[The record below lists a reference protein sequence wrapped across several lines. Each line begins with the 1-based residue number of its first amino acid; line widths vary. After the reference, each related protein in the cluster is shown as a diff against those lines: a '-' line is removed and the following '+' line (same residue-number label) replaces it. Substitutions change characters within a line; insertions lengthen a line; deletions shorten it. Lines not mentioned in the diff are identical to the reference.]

1 MSKRA
6 ARVRLKGRVAIVTG
20 AAGGIGQVFSVALAG
35 AGASVVAADIRPVD
49 DTVDGVSRQGG
60 EITSVATDVSSAA
73 STEEMVAKTLEI
85 YGRIDILVC
94 NAGMLVGMKHYD
106 EITETEWDRV
116 MAVNAKGMW
125 QCAKAV
131 LPVMREQKK
140 GKIINIA
147 STSVLQ
153 GIPMAVHY
161 VASKGAVIGFSRSLA
176 RELAGTGINVNVLSP
191 GFTLTDTV
199 EQQLDP
205 AVLQQMKEEVKAAR
219 IVQRD
224 QLPEDL
230 VGALL
235 FLASD
240 DSDFMSGQL
249 INVDGGV
256 VLH

>member
-1 MSKRA
+1 M
-6 ARVRLKGRVAIVTG
+6 
-20 AAGGIGQVFSVALAG
+20 
-35 AGASVVAADIRPVD
+35 
-49 DTVDGVSRQGG
+49 
-60 EITSVATDVSSAA
+60 
-73 STEEMVAKTLEI
+73 
-85 YGRIDILVC
+85 VC

-106 EITETEWDRV
+106 EISESEWDRV
-116 MAVNAKGMW
+116 MAVNVKGMW

-131 LPVMREQKK
+131 LPAMREQNK

-176 RELAGTGINVNVLSP
+176 RELAGSGINVNVLSP

-199 EQQLDP
+199 ERQLDP
-205 AVLQQMKEEVKAAR
+205 AVLRQMKEEVKAAR

>member
-1 MSKRA
+1 M
-6 ARVRLKGRVAIVTG
+6 RLKDRVAIVTG
-20 AAGGIGQVFSVALAG
+20 ASGGIGQVFSIALAKE
-35 AGASVVAADIRPVD
+35 GASVVAADIRPMD
-49 DTVDGVSRQGG
+49 DAIAGVQGAG
-60 EITSVATDVSSAA
+60 SEIIYVMTDVSRAA
-73 STEEMVAKTLEI
+73 STDEMVAETLEI

-94 NAGMLVGMKHYD
+94 NAGLLVGMKHYD
-106 EITETEWDRV
+106 EISEEEWDRV

-131 LPVMREQKK
+131 LPVMKKQKK

-191 GFTLTDTV
+191 GFTITDTV
-199 EQQLDP
+199 KQQLDST
-205 AVLQQMKEEVKAAR
+205 VLQQMKREVNASR

-240 DSDFMSGQL
+240 ESDFMSGQL

>member
-1 MSKRA
+1 M
-6 ARVRLKGRVAIVTG
+6 RLKDRVAIVTG
-20 AAGGIGQVFSVALAG
+20 AAGGIGRAFSIALAG
-35 AGASVVAADIRPVD
+35 EGAGVVAADIRPAD
-49 DTVDGVSRQGG
+49 DTIAGVQEQGG
-60 EITSVATDVSSAA
+60 EISFVMTDVSSAA
-73 STEEMVAKTLEI
+73 STEAMVAETLRA

-94 NAGMLVGMKHYD
+94 NAGLLVGMKCYD
-106 EITETEWDRV
+106 EIPDAEWDRV
-116 MAVNAKGMW
+116 MAVNVKGMW

-131 LPVMREQKK
+131 IPVMKNQKK

-191 GFTLTDTV
+191 GFTVTDTV
-199 EQQLDP
+199 RQQLGP
-205 AVLQQMKEEVKAAR
+205 AILQQMKEEVNTSR

-224 QLPEDL
+224 EQPEDL

>member
-1 MSKRA
+1 M
-6 ARVRLKGRVAIVTG
+6 RLKDRVAIVTG
-20 AAGGIGQVFSVALAG
+20 AARGIGQVFSIALAKEG
-35 AGASVVAADIRPVD
+35 ARVVAADIQPMD
-49 DTVDGVSRQGG
+49 DTIAKVKETGN
-60 EITSVATDVSSAA
+60 EIAFAVTDVSSTE
-73 STEEMVAKTLEI
+73 STKEMVAKTLEI
-85 YGRIDILVC
+85 YRQIDILVC
-94 NAGMLVGMKHYD
+94 NAGILTGMKHYD
-106 EITETEWDRV
+106 EITEEEWDRV

-131 LPVMREQKK
+131 LPVMRKQKK

-191 GFTLTDTV
+191 GFTITDTV
-199 EQQLDP
+199 KQQLDST
-205 AVLQQMKEEVKAAR
+205 VLQQMKEEVNASR

-224 QLPEDL
+224 QVPEDL

-256 VLH
+256 VFH

>member
-1 MSKRA
+1 M
-6 ARVRLKGRVAIVTG
+6 RLKDRVAIVTG
-20 AAGGIGQVFSVALAG
+20 AAGGIGQVFSVALAEAG
-35 AGASVVAADIRPVD
+35 AGVVAADIRPVD
-49 DTVDGVSRQGG
+49 EAITGFRGQGG
-60 EITSVATDVSSAA
+60 DISFVKTDVSSAA
-73 STEEMVAKTLEI
+73 STEEMVAETLEM

-106 EITETEWDRV
+106 EISESEWDRV
-116 MAVNAKGMW
+116 MAVNVKGMW

-131 LPVMREQKK
+131 LPAMRQQKK

-191 GFTLTDTV
+191 GFTVTDTV
-199 EQQLDP
+199 KQQLDST
-205 AVLQQMKEEVKAAR
+205 VLEQMKEEVKASR

>member
-1 MSKRA
+1 M
-6 ARVRLKGRVAIVTG
+6 RLKDCVAIVTG
-20 AAGGIGQVFSVALAG
+20 AAGGIGRAFSIALAG
-35 AGASVVAADIRPVD
+35 EGASVVAADIRPAD
-49 DTVDGVSRQGG
+49 DTIAAVQEQGG
-60 EITSVATDVSSAA
+60 EITFVMTDVSSAA
-73 STEEMVAKTLEI
+73 STESMVAETLRA
-85 YGRIDILVC
+85 YGRVDILVC
-94 NAGMLVGMKHYD
+94 NAGLLVGMKSYD
-106 EITETEWDRV
+106 EIPDAEWDRV
-116 MAVNAKGMW
+116 MAVNVKGMW

-131 LPVMREQKK
+131 IPVMKNQKK

-191 GFTLTDTV
+191 GFTVTDTV
-199 EQQLDP
+199 KQQLEP
-205 AVLQQMKEEVKAAR
+205 AVLQQMREEVNTSR

-224 QLPEDL
+224 EQPEDL
-230 VGALL
+230 AGALL

-240 DSDFMSGQL
+240 DSDFISGQL

>member
-1 MSKRA
+1 MKD
-6 ARVRLKGRVAIVTG
+6 RVAIVTG
-20 AAGGIGQVFSVALAG
+20 AAGGIGQVFSVALAE

-49 DTVDGVSRQGG
+49 DAITGVRGQGG
-60 EITSVATDVSSAA
+60 DISFVKTDVSSAE
-73 STEEMVAKTLEI
+73 STEEMVAETLEI

-106 EITETEWDRV
+106 EISESEWDRV
-116 MAVNAKGMW
+116 MAVNVKGMW

-176 RELAGTGINVNVLSP
+176 RELAGTGVNVNVLSP

-199 EQQLDP
+199 KQQLDST
-205 AVLQQMKEEVKAAR
+205 VLEQMKEEIRASR
-219 IVQRD
+219 IVRRD

-240 DSDFMSGQL
+240 DSDFLSGQL

>member
-1 MSKRA
+1 MKD
-6 ARVRLKGRVAIVTG
+6 RVAIVTG
-20 AAGGIGQVFSVALAG
+20 AAGGIGRAFSIALAG
-35 AGASVVAADIRPVD
+35 EGAGVVAADIRPAD
-49 DTVDGVSRQGG
+49 DTIAAVQEQGG
-60 EITSVATDVSSAA
+60 EITFVMTDVSSAA
-73 STEEMVAKTLEI
+73 STESMVAETLRA
-85 YGRIDILVC
+85 YGRVDILVC
-94 NAGMLVGMKHYD
+94 NAGLLVGMKSYD
-106 EITETEWDRV
+106 EIPDAEWDRV
-116 MAVNAKGMW
+116 MAVNVKGMW

-131 LPVMREQKK
+131 IPVMKNQKK

-191 GFTLTDTV
+191 GFTVTDTV
-199 EQQLDP
+199 KQQLEP
-205 AVLQQMKEEVKAAR
+205 AVLQQMREEVNTSR

-224 QLPEDL
+224 EQPEDL
-230 VGALL
+230 AGALL

>member
-1 MSKRA
+1 M
-6 ARVRLKGRVAIVTG
+6 RLKDRVAIVTG
-20 AAGGIGQVFSVALAG
+20 AAGGIGQVFLTTMARE
-35 AGASVVAADIRPVD
+35 GASVVAADIRPMD
-49 DTVDGVSRQGG
+49 DAIGGVQERGG
-60 EITSVATDVSSAA
+60 EITFVMTDVSSAA
-73 STEEMVAKTLEI
+73 STEEMAAKTLET

-106 EITETEWDRV
+106 EISESEWDRV

-125 QCAKAV
+125 HCAKAV

-199 EQQLDP
+199 ERQLDP
-205 AVLQQMKEEVKAAR
+205 AVLRQMKEEVKAAR

>member
-1 MSKRA
+1 M
-6 ARVRLKGRVAIVTG
+6 RLKDRVAIVTG
-20 AAGGIGQVFSVALAG
+20 AAGGIGRAFSIALAG
-35 AGASVVAADIRPVD
+35 EGAGVVAADIRPAD
-49 DTVDGVSRQGG
+49 DTIARVQEQGG
-60 EITSVATDVSSAA
+60 EITFVMTDVSSAA
-73 STEEMVAKTLEI
+73 STEAMVAETLRI
-85 YGRIDILVC
+85 YGRVDILVC
-94 NAGMLVGMKHYD
+94 NAGLLVGMKHYD
-106 EITETEWDRV
+106 EITDEEWDRV
-116 MAVNAKGMW
+116 MAVNVKGMW

-191 GFTLTDTV
+191 GFTVTDTV
-199 EQQLDP
+199 RQQLGP
-205 AVLQQMKEEVKAAR
+205 AVLQQMKEEVNTSR

-224 QLPEDL
+224 ELPEDL

>member
-1 MSKRA
+1 MKD
-6 ARVRLKGRVAIVTG
+6 RVAIVTG
-20 AAGGIGQVFSVALAG
+20 AAGGIGQVFSVALAE

-49 DTVDGVSRQGG
+49 DAVTGARRQGG
-60 EITSVATDVSSAA
+60 DISFVETDVSSAA
-73 STEEMVAKTLEI
+73 STVEMVAKTLET

-106 EITETEWDRV
+106 EISEPEWDRV
-116 MAVNAKGMW
+116 MAVNVKGMW
-125 QCAKAV
+125 QCARAV

-176 RELAGTGINVNVLSP
+176 RELTGTGINVNVLSP

-199 EQQLDP
+199 ERQLDP
-205 AVLQQMKEEVKAAR
+205 AALQQMKEEVKAAR

>member
-1 MSKRA
+1 MK
-6 ARVRLKGRVAIVTG
+6 LKHRVAIVTG
-20 AAGGIGQVFSVALAG
+20 AAGGIGRAFSVALAG
-35 AGASVVAADIRPVD
+35 EGASVVAADIRPAD
-49 DTVDGVSRQGG
+49 DTIAAVQEQGG
-60 EITSVATDVSSAA
+60 EITFVMTDVSSAA
-73 STEEMVAKTLEI
+73 STEAMVAETLRA

-94 NAGMLVGMKHYD
+94 NAGLLVGMKCYD
-106 EITETEWDRV
+106 EIPDAEWDRV
-116 MAVNAKGMW
+116 MAVNVKGMW

-131 LPVMREQKK
+131 IPVMKNRKK

-191 GFTLTDTV
+191 GFTVTDTV
-199 EQQLDP
+199 RQQLGP
-205 AVLQQMKEEVKAAR
+205 AVLQQMKEEVNTSR

-224 QLPEDL
+224 EQPEDL

>member
-1 MSKRA
+1 M
-6 ARVRLKGRVAIVTG
+6 RLKDRVAIVTG
-20 AAGGIGQVFSVALAG
+20 AAGGIGRAFSIALAG
-35 AGASVVAADIRPVD
+35 EGAGVVAADIRPAD
-49 DTVDGVSRQGG
+49 DTIAAVQEQGG
-60 EITSVATDVSSAA
+60 EITFVMTDVSSAA
-73 STEEMVAKTLEI
+73 STESMVAETLRA
-85 YGRIDILVC
+85 YGRVDILVC
-94 NAGMLVGMKHYD
+94 NAGLLVGMKSYD
-106 EITETEWDRV
+106 EIPDAEWDRV
-116 MAVNAKGMW
+116 MAVNVKGMW

-131 LPVMREQKK
+131 IPVMKNQKK

-191 GFTLTDTV
+191 GFTVTDTV
-199 EQQLDP
+199 KQQLEP
-205 AVLQQMKEEVKAAR
+205 AVLQQMREEVNTSR

-224 QLPEDL
+224 EQPEDL
-230 VGALL
+230 AGALL